1 MAMSRRIFQAA
12 FAIACGAALLSV
24 TVSSAE
30 RKPAKLKYGEYNPAD
45 QTVEMFEAIK
55 AGQIEVKLI
64 QKDSTQARVLI
75 ENKGDAPL
83 NVKLPEVFGG
93 VPV

>member
-30 RKPAKLKYGEYNPAD
+30 RKPAKLKYGEFNPAD
-45 QTVEMFEAIK
+45 KTVEQVRPIRDELEERPRS
-55 AGQIEVKLI
+55 GQRP
-64 QKDSTQARVLI
+64 T
-75 ENKGDAPL
+75 GW
-83 NVKLPEVFGG
+83 
-93 VPV
+93 